1 MSLSAFLFAQE
12 NKELYL
18 SDLWDSL
25 YELSETGAWDDSA
38 LQTKWKQFQ
47 QNYEVYWSKHCPYIF
62 KFTSPIARPADP
74 SDPYDENAE
83 YVFELNLQASYTADY
98 LKLYNEASAAY
109 AQAYKFEWTDLEKLW
124 PELTHLKSGSPD
136 ALYINEWNYLVPSFT
151 FQGDFYRIYFSVE
164 TAAGQLLYDD
174 LMIDT
179 MEPCVIKNVPV
190 EAYNDFLSA
199 KIRILPRKVV
209 ILIRENPFSTFEEVE
224 LPIDKITITYF
235 DAELQNGY
243 YLDNGV
249 SADST
254 PEALLGNQTDFVD
267 EISD

>member
-1 MSLSAFLFAQE
+1 MSKLKNLLILAVMSLSAFLFAQE

-25 YELSETGAWDDSA
+25 YELSETGAWDDSV

-62 KFTSPIARPADP
+62 KFTSPIASPADP

-109 AQAYKFEWTDLEKLW
+109 TQAYKF
-124 PELTHLKSGSPD
+124 
-136 ALYINEWNYLVPSFT
+136 EWNYLVPSFT
-151 FQGDFYRIYFSVE
+151 FQGDFYRIYFAVE

-209 ILIRENPFSTFEEVE
+209 ILIRENTFSTFEEVE